1 MRLARGSGEVHSAG
15 ACAIMFAMTTPFNAT
30 SALPLPATFAFSQSS
45 LQAFDDCPRRFWLAY
60 VQQLP
65 WPAVEATPIQEHEE
79 LMRLGSAFHRLV
91 ERAENG
97 IDPEPLA
104 AGLRPPLSTWFAAYV
119 EHRPGDLPAQ
129 FVEIEH
135 VLSIP
140 YRTAHGHYR
149 LAARYDL
156 IAADRDGRVVIVDWK
171 TTQQRTQPA
180 VLRQRLQSAV
190 YPYVL
195 VEASAAFPW
204 GPVRPEQVEMMYW
217 FATTPA
223 QPVVFRYDG
232 AQHAANGR
240 RLQALLDNILGRDHE
255 DAFPLVIDTEMN
267 RRRFCNY
274 CVYRSRCGR
283 GAAAGDLLDLE
294 DLDEIFAVDME
305 SALGFSL
312 TDIPELAF

>member
-1 MRLARGSGEVHSAG
+1 MMPLGPVFVDGAR
-15 ACAIMFAMTTPFNAT
+15 ACAIISAMESFQVDAA
-30 SALPLPATFAFSQSS
+30 SLALPATFAFSQSS

-65 WPAVEATPIQEHEE
+65 WPAVEAAPVQEHEE
-79 LMRLGSAFHRLV
+79 LLRLGSAFHRLV

-97 IDPEPLA
+97 IDTGQLS

-119 EHRPGDLPAQ
+119 EHRPSDLPAQ

-140 YRTAHGHYR
+140 FLSVRGRYR

-156 IAADRDGRVVIVDWK
+156 IAADKDGRVVIVDWK
-171 TTQQRTQPA
+171 TTQRRTDPA

-190 YPYVL
+190 YPFVL
-195 VEASAAFPW
+195 VEASARFPW
-204 GPVRPEQVEMMYW
+204 GPVRPEQVEMLYW
-217 FATTPA
+217 FAPAPA

-232 AQHAANGR
+232 AQHAATGR
-240 RLQALLDNILGRDHE
+240 RLLALLDDILSRDGE
-255 DAFPLVIDTEMN
+255 EAFPLVLDTDVN
-267 RRRFCNY
+267 RKRFCNY

-283 GAAAGDLLDLE
+283 GAAAGNLLDLE
-294 DLDEIFAVDME
+294 DLDEIFSVDME
-305 SALGFSL
+305 SALGFSF